1 MKERK
6 QSADWNIAATH
17 WLTSGFA
24 IPFLTALIL
33 GIPLVI
39 LLGKDNAI
47 PLAIASSI
55 IYFFSIWL
63 GVIYSSKYI
72 TKTYIVNDKNKIA
85 NLATIY
91 LAVLGGG
98 FRLYG
103 LMTKGI
109 SIESIIDACTF
120 VVIVIIFHIFSK
132 KYLHNT
138 AELENSMNPIQ

>member
-24 IPFLTALIL
+24 IPFLMTFII

-39 LLGKDNAI
+39 LIGEKNII

-55 IYFFSIWL
+55 VYFFSIWL
-63 GVIYSSKYI
+63 GIIYSSKYI
-72 TKTYIVNDKNKIA
+72 AKTYIVKDKDKIA

-103 LMTKGI
+103 LFTKGV
-109 SIESIIDACTF
+109 SIELIIDACAF
-120 VVIVIIFHIFSK
+120 VIIVLIFHIFSK
-132 KYLHNT
+132 KYLRNT
-138 AELENSMNPIQ
+138 ESLNDSAIAV